1 MRIAIALLVLTV
13 APTALSNEKLPL
25 LTQPI
30 VYDHTNLYEEVS
42 PKVFKVFVDKGYG
55 SGFLIDGRG
64 LVATNHHVIANTR
77 FLAVQVSEDL
87 VVPAE
92 IIVSSA
98 RYDLGII
105 KIGERHVN
113 GVEPLSFLSK
123 EEEDAFRE
131 GTPVVAFGSPL
142 GTTSLATQGII
153 SKIEEASMFG
163 DFLIKSGN
171 SGGPVVNHEGRVVGV
186 STYGLDDIAGAVR
199 AGYLRKLLEDI
210 EDDDIAMLPI
220 DDEPLRWLPAE
231 RYPTEVLKE
240 KIMEPWD
247 KSALLYGTKN
257 ASLKFSVS
265 ILTPVAI
272 GQLQTEDQLKQAENR
287 YKRRGRKIHDE
298 SYHAVDEMFYEWHR
312 DAAAELAMAVT
323 VIVMPKKT
331 ETWGSI
337 LAQGIMSGISPG
349 LTTTRSYK
357 YRGEFYDLRIFR
369 DGEEIEPV
377 YPGRVLEEMDV
388 KVPMITFM
396 DEAYAGMY
404 RYHPEDFMKGSKFEF
419 NIYEARNPEKPHN
432 TKVFLSGDDTIRK
445 IRSDFEGVLK
455 Q

>member
-30 VYDHTNLYEEVS
+30 VYDYTNLYEEVS

-55 SGFLIDGRG
+55 SGFLVDSRG

-77 FLAVQVSEDL
+77 FLAVQVSEGL

-105 KIGERHVN
+105 KIREKHVN
-113 GVEPLSFLSK
+113 GVEPLPFLSK

-171 SGGPVVNHEGRVVGV
+171 SGGPVVNHDGRVVGV

-199 AGYLRKLLEDI
+199 VGYLRKLLEDV
-210 EDDDIAMLPI
+210 EDEDIAMLPI
-220 DDEPLRWLPAE
+220 D
-231 RYPTEVLKE
+231 
-240 KIMEPWD
+240 
-247 KSALLYGTKN
+247 N
-257 ASLKFSVS
+257 AA
-265 ILTPVAI
+265 T
-272 GQLQTEDQLKQAENR
+272 
-287 YKRRGRKIHDE
+287 
-298 SYHAVDEMFYEWHR
+298 
-312 DAAAELAMAVT
+312 
-323 VIVMPKKT
+323 
-331 ETWGSI
+331 
-337 LAQGIMSGISPG
+337 
-349 LTTTRSYK
+349 
-357 YRGEFYDLRIFR
+357 
-369 DGEEIEPV
+369 
-377 YPGRVLEEMDV
+377 
-388 KVPMITFM
+388 
-396 DEAYAGMY
+396 
-404 RYHPEDFMKGSKFEF
+404 
-419 NIYEARNPEKPHN
+419 
-432 TKVFLSGDDTIRK
+432 
-445 IRSDFEGVLK
+445 
-455 Q
+455 